1 LQEQALEFKD
11 YYAALGL
18 AKDASADDIK
28 RAYRK
33 LARKY
38 HPDVSKESDA
48 EARFKQIGE
57 AYEVLKDPE
66 KRAAYDSAGQRW
78 RERGAA
84 GEPPP
89 DWNTGYEFQGADF
102 DDAGMDHS
110 DFFEALFG
118 RRARAAAQAQRARA
132 ARGEDHHAKMAINLE
147 DAYHGA
153 TRTLTLRMPALDA
166 AGHVHWQERQ
176 LEVKIPKGV
185 RAGQHLRLAGQG
197 SPGHGNAPAGDLF
210 LELEFEPHPLYTV
223 DGRDV
228 SLTLPVAPWEAA
240 LGASVRVPTPAGELD
255 LTVPRGS
262 TPGRKL
268 RVRGKGIPAAT
279 PGDLYFVLQI
289 VAPPANTPELE
300 QAYRTL
306 AERAGAFDPR
316 ANLGVAR

>member
-1 LQEQALEFKD
+1 MEFKD
-11 YYAALGL
+11 YYAALGI
-18 AKDASADDIK
+18 AKDASAEDIK

-66 KRAAYDSAGQRW
+66 KRAAYDNAGQRW
-78 RERGAA
+78 RERGQA

-102 DDAGMDHS
+102 GDGEADHS

-118 RRARAAAQAQRARA
+118 RHARAAAQAQRARA
-132 ARGEDHHAKMAINLE
+132 ARGEDHHAKMAIPLE

-166 AGHVHWQERQ
+166 AGNVQWQERQ

-197 SPGHGNAPAGDLF
+197 SPGHGNAPAGDLY
-210 LELEFEPHPLYTV
+210 LELEFEPHPLYAV

-228 SLTLPVAPWEAA
+228 SLTLPIAPWEAA

-268 RVRGKGIPAAT
+268 RVRGKGIPATT

-289 VAPPANTPELE
+289 VTPSANTPELE
-300 QAYRTL
+300 EAYRTL
-306 AERAGAFDPR
+306 AERAAAFNPR